1 MTRRTPLLLCAA
13 LLAVA
18 CKPKV
23 VDLPICPEMVAAGA
37 ADESQTRE
45 LPIDV
50 WFSILIRGFDRTG
63 MDPGDEARECSN
75 QPIAVTW
82 PQEMAT
88 DPRASARKLPR
99 DARTADDLT
108 FSDGEEGEILVWARI
123 EELENGD
130 ALGPVGLARWIAR
143 GLEVRGIGTI
153 QAPAE
158 RVRMRLEPYGEIRML
173 VLESETCPKDQADAA
188 VPCPREVQIMPLENQ
203 RFVSAHMFENDKDMG
218 PARFLLVDDREEP
231 LKDGWVRKYDA
242 PAPPRV
248 RRSHRRRPRE
258 HLDQGLRPQERRD
271 PLRGAHRR
279 PGAARAHLQGRQD
292 PDDPERVGPRR
303 QGEDRD
309 PHRINRRCRDAR
321 ARGRTSSAPRFFV
334 HATSRPEANLGPA
347 FKPSSGPEG
356 REVSRRRSPARHR
369 RGSDGRRPS
378 GSAGRS

>member
-1 MTRRTPLLLCAA
+1 MTRRSPLLLGAA
-13 LLAVA
+13 LLGLA

-108 FSDGEEGEILVWARI
+108 FSDGEEGEILVWARV

-143 GLEVRGIGTI
+143 GLEIRGIGSI
-153 QAPAE
+153 QAPAQ

-173 VLESETCPKDQADAA
+173 VLESETCPKEQTDAA
-188 VPCPREVQIMPLENQ
+188 VPCPREVQVMPLENQ

-231 LKDGWVRKYDA
+231 LKDGWVRKYTLQRRLEFDGVTA
-242 PAPPRV
+242 VVHENISTKDCDPKSAATPCEEHIAAQEQRV
-248 RRSHRRRPRE
+248 LSYKDGKIQTTPSAW
-258 HLDQGLRPQERRD
+258 D
-271 PLRGAHRR
+271 
-279 PGAARAHLQGRQD
+279 
-292 PDDPERVGPRR
+292 RVGKVKIEIPT
-303 QGEDRD
+303 E
-309 PHRINRRCRDAR
+309 
-321 ARGRTSSAPRFFV
+321 
-334 HATSRPEANLGPA
+334 
-347 FKPSSGPEG
+347 
-356 REVSRRRSPARHR
+356 
-369 RGSDGRRPS
+369 
-378 GSAGRS
+378 